1 MKLDFSLISNTKINS
16 KWVTDLYARV
26 KVVEILEEIREINL
40 DLRLGKAFSG
50 VTPKTKKWIKERNG

>member
-1 MKLDFSLISNTKINS
+1 MNLDFSLIPNTKINS

-50 VTPKTKKWIKERNG
+50 VTPKTNG